1 MKKCLPITGLL
12 FLTAI
17 VLSPVGEASAE
28 DVEGGRALAR
38 TWCANCHVVDGR
50 PGATD
55 AAPPFRE
62 IAARADLRRER
73 LRVWLSTP
81 HDRMPNLGLG
91 RADIESLIDYLQSL
105 KN

>member
-1 MKKCLPITGLL
+1 MINRVMILGLL
-12 FLTAI
+12 FLSCGALATAT
-17 VLSPVGEASAE
+17 GAAA
-28 DVEGGRALAR
+28 DVAGGQALAR

-62 IAARADLRRER
+62 IADHADLGRER

-91 RADIESLIDYLQSL
+91 RNDIDSLIDYLQSL
-105 KN
+105 RN

>member
-1 MKKCLPITGLL
+1 MKYRVWALGGL
-12 FLTAI
+12 FLGLTALAAGP
-17 VLSPVGEASAE
+17 VLADAATGQT
-28 DVEGGRALAR
+28 LAR

-62 IAARADLRRER
+62 IAARADLGRER

-91 RADIESLIDYLQSL
+91 RNDIDALIDYLQSL
-105 KN
+105 RN